1 MELDLDGPGV
11 LYKIILTYLLGIWVH
26 WLEAFQTYIAC
37 NNLLPLMP
45 EHVVSPVVMEWEKRD
60 YIRNAGVRGELVMVP
75 SPDKITRRDV
85 LNNADILAPVISE
98 LGAFLCIF
106 KSNSFSMS
114 HRSIHNNSI
123 WGQ

>member
-1 MELDLDGPGV
+1 ML
-11 LYKIILTYLLGIWVH
+11 
-26 WLEAFQTYIAC
+26 Q
-37 NNLLPLMP
+37 
-45 EHVVSPVVMEWEKRD
+45 HVVSPVVMEWEKYD

-98 LGAFLCIF
+98 IGAFLCIF

-114 HRSIHNNSI
+114 RRSIHNNSI